1 MTRDYKPPNR
11 SKKSPSSGSG
21 SSLLVGILIGLLL
34 GLAIALGVALYLNK
48 VPGPFVTRGKSAEQ
62 PTKSEKSDDKG
73 KTSQSGK
80 AAELPA
86 DKPEDKPRFDFYN
99 ILPGAD
105 DPTKAKPA
113 PAQAPAPTST
123 STPEKEAEQQP
134 AAAPKEIFFLQ
145 AGAFQNAADAENM
158 KARLAML
165 GIEAAVQ
172 TGTSGDR
179 GTFHRVRIGPFSKV
193 DDVNRTRETLKQ
205 NGIDSTLIKG
215 REKAN

>member
-11 SKKSPSSGSG
+11 SKKAPSSGSG

-48 VPGPFVTRGKSAEQ
+48 VPGPFVSKGKGIEA
-62 PTKSEKSDDKG
+62 PAKSEDRIKAAPSTKAGDPAPDKSD
-73 KTSQSGK
+73 
-80 AAELPA
+80 
-86 DKPEDKPRFDFYN
+86 DKPRFDFYN

-105 DPTKAKPA
+105 DPPKSKSAPVPPPA
-113 PAQAPAPTST
+113 
-123 STPEKEAEQQP
+123 PEKEAEQPP
-134 AAAPKEIFFLQ
+134 AATVSKEQFFLQ
-145 AGAFQNAADAENM
+145 AGAFQNPTDADNM
-158 KARLAML
+158 RARLGML
-165 GIEAAVQ
+165 GIEASVQ
-172 TGTSGDR
+172 TGPSGDR

-193 DDVNRTRETLKQ
+193 DEVNRTRDILKQ